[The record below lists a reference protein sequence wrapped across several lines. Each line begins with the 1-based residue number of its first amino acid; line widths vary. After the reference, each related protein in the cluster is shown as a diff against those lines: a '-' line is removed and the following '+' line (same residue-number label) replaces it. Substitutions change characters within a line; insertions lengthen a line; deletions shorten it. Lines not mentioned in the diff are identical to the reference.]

1 MARARRRR
9 VKPALG
15 PFDGRQVIE
24 REHLEAA
31 IDNMPIGLVLFDAGK
46 RLIICND
53 RYRQLYGLPR
63 EITRRGTHLREM
75 LEYRL
80 GSGSFEGGEREEYI
94 ERVLKLVEQTET
106 SVRVVGLGDGRTVK
120 NIHHPIATG
129 GWVGTHDDVTERE
142 QLSAR
147 LEQQNQLLVA
157 KEEQL
162 RTQNIHFDAALN
174 NMVQGLAMYDSGH
187 RLVMCN
193 RRFIEIYGLSPEQ
206 ARVGTEL
213 RQLIEHP
220 FDNGLASDR
229 SPQELMDQLL
239 RKRDARDVEQLVSQ
253 LGDGRSIAITVQPMA
268 DGGTVTTHHDI
279 TEQRRTEAKIAHM
292 ALHDALTGLPNRVL
306 LNDRLRH
313 ALTRARRGDMV
324 AALLLDLDHFKN
336 VNDTLGHPCGDRL
349 LEMAAGRLMNVTRDT
364 DTVARMGGDE
374 FAILQMAISQPSDAT
389 ALALRII
396 DQIGAPYQIDGHQVV
411 IGTSVGIAIGPTD
424 GTSPEELLRN
434 ADLALYR
441 AKADGRGTFR
451 FFEHG
456 MDLQMQERRTLEADL
471 RRAVQ
476 AGEFELHYQP
486 VVNLESGDVRGF
498 EALMRWRHP
507 DKGMVPPAT
516 FIALAEEIGCII
528 PLGEW
533 AIRQACATAAAWPE
547 PLEVAVNL
555 SPVQFS
561 TPGLVQVVMS
571 ALATSGLPAR
581 RLELEITEST
591 LLQNSESTL
600 ATLFNLRALGVRI
613 AMDDFGTGYS
623 SLSYLQSFPFDKIKI
638 DRSFI
643 RDVADG
649 VGSLNIVRA
658 VAAMAKGL
666 GMTTT
671 AEGVE
676 TQEQLDAV
684 RSEGCTEMQGFLF
697 GRPLPADEIEALYLA
712 PRRIAGGSSSQAA
725 A

>member
-1 MARARRRR
+1 
-9 VKPALG
+9 
-15 PFDGRQVIE
+15 
-24 REHLEAA
+24 
-31 IDNMPIGLVLFDAGK
+31 
-46 RLIICND
+46 
-53 RYRQLYGLPR
+53 
-63 EITRRGTHLREM
+63 
-75 LEYRL
+75 
-80 GSGSFEGGEREEYI
+80 
-94 ERVLKLVEQTET
+94 
-106 SVRVVGLGDGRTVK
+106 
-120 NIHHPIATG
+120 
-129 GWVGTHDDVTERE
+129 
-142 QLSAR
+142 
-147 LEQQNQLLVA
+147 
-157 KEEQL
+157 
-162 RTQNIHFDAALN
+162 
-174 NMVQGLAMYDSGH
+174 
-187 RLVMCN
+187 
-193 RRFIEIYGLSPEQ
+193 
-206 ARVGTEL
+206 
-213 RQLIEHP
+213 
-220 FDNGLASDR
+220 
-229 SPQELMDQLL
+229 
-239 RKRDARDVEQLVSQ
+239 
-253 LGDGRSIAITVQPMA
+253 
-268 DGGTVTTHHDI
+268 
-279 TEQRRTEAKIAHM
+279 
-292 ALHDALTGLPNRVL
+292 
-306 LNDRLRH
+306 
-313 ALTRARRGDMV
+313 
-324 AALLLDLDHFKN
+324 
-336 VNDTLGHPCGDRL
+336 
-349 LEMAAGRLMNVTRDT
+349 
-364 DTVARMGGDE
+364 MGGDE

-396 DQIGAPYQIDGHQVV
+396 DAIGAPYQIDGHQVV

-571 ALATSGLPAR
+571 ALAASGLPAR

-591 LLQNSESTL
+591 LLQDSESTL

-623 SLSYLQSFPFDKIKI
+623 SPQLPAELP
-638 DRSFI
+638 
-643 RDVADG
+643 
-649 VGSLNIVRA
+649 VR
-658 VAAMAKGL
+658 
-666 GMTTT
+666 
-671 AEGVE
+671 
-676 TQEQLDAV
+676 QDQD
-684 RSEGCTEMQGFLF
+684 
-697 GRPLPADEIEALYLA
+697 RPLLHQGRRRRRRLAQHRARRRRHGQGPRHDDHGRGRRDPGAARCRALGGLHGD
-712 PRRIAGGSSSQAA
+712 AGLPVRQAA
-725 A
+725 AGRRDRGALPGAPTHRQRLLLAGRRLSAAARKRRSASPARV